1 MPGHVKAGGNKEAD
15 PDPAQFL
22 WITDEM
28 KKEDSL
34 KPYDAKKSVWVPDGE
49 GGFDEAMIDTVD
61 GDKVS
66 CKVGWEPKTFKSA
79 QCMQVNPPKM
89 EKFDDVS
96 NMTYLNE
103 ASVLWNLK
111 ARYVAKLIY
120 TYSGLFCVVINPY
133 KRYPIYTNRVVNIY
147 IGKRRNEVPPHLFAI
162 SDGAYQQMMANS
174 KDQSM
179 LITGESGAGKTEN
192 TKKVITYFAILG
204 SGGEGGKKKK
214 DDPEAEKKANLEDR
228 IVNTNPILESYGNAK
243 TIRNDNSSRF
253 GKFIRIYFNQMG
265 KLAGGFIDV
274 YLLEKSR
281 VTYQQP
287 NERGYHIFFQLVE
300 EGPIEGLQ
308 EMCCFTTDPYDFFF
322 MSQGKVKVDSIDDNE
337 ELEFTDAAF
346 DTLGFDLQEKQ
357 SAFKLTACI
366 CHFGEMTFKQKGRE
380 ESCEMDDPL
389 PGQKAS
395 QLLGVENWQLFYGNF
410 IRPKIKVG
418 TEWVYKGQ
426 NADNC
431 LNSVAALARSMYNRL
446 FMWLVDLC
454 NRTLIDPTMK
464 KVNFIGVLDIAG
476 FEIFEFNT
484 FEQICI
490 NFCNEKLQQF
500 FNHHMFVL
508 EQEEYVRE
516 GIEWEMVDFGMDL
529 EATIQLMEK
538 PMGLL
543 AILEEETLFPKASD
557 KSFNDKLTENLLGK
571 STSFLKKQPGSKDK
585 TAHFAIGHYAGIV
598 NYNLTDWLTKNKDQC
613 NDTVVDQ
620 LKKSTNP
627 LVAYLFREHPGQP
640 EEDPNKGKE
649 KAKKGKDTKVFKT
662 VSSAF
667 RAQLEALLATLNST
681 DPHFIR
687 CIVPNNFKTPGL
699 LDSALVMHQ
708 LTCNGVL
715 EGIRI
720 CRRGF
725 PNRTVY
731 LDFKHR
737 FIIIKPKEVYA
748 CGTDL
753 KAAAKIIL
761 DSIEVVNDRWR
772 LGHTKVF
779 FRAGTVGMI
788 EEVRDESIK
797 AILNYV
803 QGICRGYLGRKQYK
817 IEQYKKSMVPIMQR
831 NIKKY
836 LFFRDWTWYF
846 LLNGTKRFIGQE
858 DVEAVIAK
866 LEEEASVACSAY
878 DKEVDER
885 DRLNDGISQ
894 MTQDKKDMMQQ
905 IENEQGDLSSF
916 QHDLAS
922 ATDKRSEKEDELTGT
937 QKRLTDT
944 EASRNDM
951 IDKKRRYD
959 NDLSSFRKDID
970 EMNMSIQKA
979 EQEKTNRDHTIRN
992 LNDEIAHQDELIN
1005 KLTKEKKYMQES
1017 QAKSSDELNQAEEK
1031 VDNLNKIKVKLEVTL
1046 DDLEDSYEREKKSR
1060 LDMDKQRRKIEG
1072 DLKVTQEVVIDLE
1085 RDKKDV
1091 EGCIDNKD
1099 KDIHDSQNRLADE
1112 QSIVGKLQKTIKEL
1126 QGRIEQNEEE
1136 LEGERGART
1145 NAEKQRGGL
1154 SRELDDL
1161 SERVDEAGGATMAQ
1175 VDLNKKREAEIGKLR
1190 RDLEEGNIQHD
1201 GTLVGLKKKNV
1212 DATSEMAEQVDQ
1224 LNKMNTKI
1232 TKEKH
1237 AKKLQIDEVMG
1248 AMDVVA
1254 NEKASLEKQNSLLQ
1268 HQLSETNRRCEEANL
1283 TLTDYDSSRKKTVV
1297 ENVELLRSV
1306 EELDNNNMVL
1316 GKIKTT
1322 LVAQLEETKKVS
1334 DDESKER
1341 SFLLGKFRNLEH
1353 EVDLTRGQLEE
1364 ESQSKA
1370 DALRMLSK
1378 SVGDA
1383 QMWRQKYE
1391 KEGLARAEELE
1402 SAKLK
1407 LQSRLAEAEGTVMN
1421 FNGKATAL
1429 EKEKMNL
1436 QSDIEEMS
1444 QNLDDAQARCS
1455 QMEKKAK
1462 NFDKIVVEWKQ
1473 KIDGLQAELDQSQV
1487 ECRSYSTE
1495 LFKVK
1500 TAYEETMLLLENVR
1514 KENKNLSNEIKDIM
1528 DQIGEGGRTIH
1539 EIDKIRKRLENEK
1552 LELQAALEEAESA
1565 LEQEEN
1571 KVLRSQLELSQVK
1584 QEIERRIKEKEDEL
1598 EGLRK
1603 TYQRSVESMQSSLEN
1618 ESKAKGEALRHKKK
1632 LEADLNE
1639 LDIALEHSNGANA
1652 EAQQTIKKYQSHIKE
1667 SQIGLEQEQ
1676 LHRDKAR
1683 EQLIQAERRNH
1694 AVRNE
1699 LEETKTQL
1707 EHADRQRRSAEQEL
1721 SDVVE
1726 QVADSTLQNQS
1737 LQSSKR
1743 KLDSEMQTMHADLEE
1758 MLNESRIAEEKA
1770 KKAMIDAARLAD
1782 ELRAEQE
1789 NAQYAEK
1796 NRRALDGQVKDMQT
1810 KLDDAE
1816 QLAVKGGKK
1825 VTSRLEQKIKD
1836 LESQMDEEQRRLV
1849 DAQKSQRRTDR
1860 RVKELTFSQ
1869 EEDCKNHER
1878 MQELVDKLQNKVKS
1892 YKKQIEEAEE
1902 IAALNLAKFRKVQSD
1917 LEQSQERADINEQ
1930 VLAKYKAMGRGTSLG
1945 PV

>member
-1 MPGHVKAGGNKEAD
+1 MPGHVKTGSKNKEED
-15 PDPAQFL
+15 PDPSQFL
-22 WITDEM
+22 WVSFEM

-49 GGFDEAMIDTVD
+49 GGFDEAMIDSVD
-61 GDKVS
+61 GDKVN

-79 QCMQVNPPKM
+79 QVMQVNPPKM

-111 ARYVAKLIY
+111 SRYVAKLIY

-133 KRYPIYTNRVVNIY
+133 KRYPIYTNRVVKIY

-162 SDGAYQQMMANS
+162 SDGAYQQMMANA

-204 SGGEGGKKKK
+204 ASDDKKKKK
-214 DDPEAEKKANLEDR
+214 DEPEAEKKANLEDR

-300 EGPIEGLQ
+300 EGPVPGLQ
-308 EMCCFTTDPYDFFF
+308 ELVLMTTDPYDYFFI
-322 MSQGKVKVDSIDDNE
+322 SQGKVKVDSIDDNE
-337 ELEFTDAAF
+337 ELEFTDQAF
-346 DTLGFDLQEKQ
+346 DTLGFSLEEKQ
-357 SAFKLTACI
+357 DAFKITACI
-366 CHFGEMTFKQKGRE
+366 AHLGEMTFKQKGRE
-380 ESCEMDDPL
+380 ESCEMDDPI
-389 PGQKAS
+389 PGQNCAT
-395 QLLGVENWQLFYGNF
+395 LLGLENWQLFYGNF

-431 LNSVAALARSMYNRL
+431 LNAVAALARSMYNRL
-446 FMWLVDLC
+446 FLWLVDLC

-557 KSFNDKLTENLLGK
+557 KSFEDKLKENLLGK
-571 STSFLKKQPGSKDK
+571 SPVFLKKQPGSKDK
-585 TAHFAIGHYAGIV
+585 SAHFAIAHYAGIV
-598 NYNLTDWLTKNKDQC
+598 NYNLTDWLTKNKDPV
-613 NDTVVDQ
+613 NDTIVDQ
-620 LKKSTNP
+620 LKKSTNN
-627 LVAYLFREHPGQP
+627 LIVYLFRDHPGQP
-640 EEDPNKGKE
+640 EEEVKKE
-649 KAKKGKDTKVFKT
+649 KGKKGKDAKTHKT

-667 RAQLEALLATLNST
+667 RAQLESLLATLNTT

-687 CIVPNNFKTPGL
+687 CIVPNNHKTPGL

-753 KAAAKIIL
+753 KAAAKVIL
-761 DSIEVVNDRWR
+761 DSIESVNDRWR

-788 EEVRDESIK
+788 EEVRDECIK
-797 AILNYV
+797 AILNYI
-803 QGICRGYLGRKQYK
+803 QALCRGYIGRKQYK
-817 IEQYKKSMVPIMQR
+817 IECFKKSMIPVIQR
-831 NIKKY
+831 NFKKY
-836 LFFRDWTWYF
+836 LFFRDWTWF
-846 LLNGTKRFIGQE
+846 NLINGTKRFIGQE
-858 DVEAVIAK
+858 DVEAVIAR
-866 LEEEASVACSAY
+866 LEEEAAIACSAY
-878 DKEVDER
+878 DKEVEQR
-885 DRLNDGISQ
+885 DKLNGEINQ
-894 MTQDKKDMMQQ
+894 MNIDKKDMLHQ
-905 IENEQGDLSSF
+905 IEQEQGDLSSY
-916 QHDLAS
+916 QRDLAT
-922 ATDKRSEKEDELTGT
+922 ATTNKADKEDELAKT
-937 QKRLTDT
+937 QKTLADT
-944 EASRNDM
+944 EAQRNDM
-951 IDKKRRYD
+951 MEKKRRFE

-970 EMNMSIQKA
+970 DMNMSIQKA

-1017 QAKSSDELNQAEEK
+1017 QAKSSDELTQAEEK
-1031 VDNLNKIKVKLEVTL
+1031 VDHMNKVKVKLEVTL
-1046 DDLEDSYEREKKSR
+1046 DELEDSFEREKKSR
-1060 LDMDKQRRKIEG
+1060 LDMDKQRRKVEA
-1072 DLKVTQEVVIDLE
+1072 DLKVTQEVVVDLE

-1091 EGCIDNKD
+1091 ESNIEKKD
-1099 KDIHDSQNRLADE
+1099 KDIADAQRRLEEE
-1112 QSIVGKLQKTIKEL
+1112 QMHVAKLQKTVKEL
-1126 QGRIEQNEEE
+1126 QARIEAGEEE
-1136 LEGERGART
+1136 LEAERSART
-1145 NAEKQRGGL
+1145 NAEKQRGAL
-1154 SRELDDL
+1154 ARELDDL
-1161 SERVDEAGGATMAQ
+1161 SERVEEAGGATAAQ

-1190 RDLEEGNIQHD
+1190 RDLEESNIQHD
-1201 GTLVGLKKKNV
+1201 GTLVSLKKKNT
-1212 DATSEMAEQVDQ
+1212 DATCEMSEQVDQ
-1224 LNKMNTKI
+1224 LNKMKQKVD
-1232 TKEKH
+1232 KEKH
-1237 AKKLQIDEVMG
+1237 AKKLQIDEVNG

-1254 NEKASLEKQNSLLQ
+1254 NEKASLEKQNSLLN
-1268 HQLSETNRRCEEANL
+1268 HQLNEVNRKCEEANL
-1283 TLTDYDSSRKKTVV
+1283 TLTDYDNSRKKTVV
-1297 ENVELLRSV
+1297 ENVDLLRSV

-1316 GKIKTT
+1316 GKVKAT
-1322 LVAQLEETKKVS
+1322 LQSQLDETKKVS
-1334 DDESKER
+1334 EDESKER
-1341 SFLLGKFRNLEH
+1341 HFLLGKYRNLEH

-1391 KEGLARAEELE
+1391 KEGLAHAEELE
-1402 SAKLK
+1402 SSKLK
-1407 LQSRLAEAEGTVMN
+1407 LQSRLAEAEGTVQN
-1421 FNGKATAL
+1421 LNGKATNL
-1429 EKEKMNL
+1429 ERDKMKI
-1436 QSDIEEMS
+1436 QSEIEETS
-1444 QNLDDAQARCS
+1444 QLLDDAQARCMS
-1455 QMEKKAK
+1455 MEKKAK
-1462 NFDKIVVEWKQ
+1462 NFDKVVLEWKS
-1473 KIDGLQAELDQSQV
+1473 KIDALQAELDQSQV

-1500 TAYEETMLLLENVR
+1500 TSYEETMLQLENVR
-1514 KENKNLSNEIKDIM
+1514 RENKNLSNEIKDIM

-1552 LELQAALEEAESA
+1552 LELQSALEEAETA

-1584 QEIERRIKEKEDEL
+1584 QEIERRIKEKEEEF

-1603 TYQRSVESMQSSLEN
+1603 TYARAIESMQASLEN
-1618 ESKAKGEALRHKKK
+1618 ETKAKGEALRHKKK

-1639 LDIALEHSNGANA
+1639 LDIALEHANGANG
-1652 EAQQTIKKYQSHIKE
+1652 EAQQTIKKYQGLIKE
-1667 SQIGLEQEQ
+1667 AQLTLEQEQ
-1676 LHRDKAR
+1676 KERDKAR
-1683 EQLIQAERRNH
+1683 ERLIQAERRSH
-1694 AVRNE
+1694 SVRNE
-1699 LEETKTQL
+1699 CEETKTQL
-1707 EHADRQRRSAEQEL
+1707 EHADRQRRCAEQEL
-1721 SDVVE
+1721 SDVME
-1726 QVADSTLQNQS
+1726 QVADCTLQNQS
-1737 LQSSKR
+1737 LQASKR

-1758 MLNESRIAEEKA
+1758 MLNETRMAEDKA

-1789 NAQYAEK
+1789 NAQYAER
-1796 NRRALDGQVKDMQT
+1796 NRRALDGQVKDMQV
-1810 KLDDAE
+1810 KLDEAE

-1825 VTSRLEQKIKD
+1825 VTSRLELKIKD
-1836 LESQMDEEQRRLV
+1836 LESQLDDEQRRLV
-1849 DAQKSQRRTDR
+1849 DAQKSHRRTDR

-1869 EEDCKNHER
+1869 DEDCKNHER

-1902 IAALNLAKFRKVQSD
+1902 IAALNLAKFRKVQAD
-1917 LEQSQERADINEQ
+1917 LESAEERADINEQ
-1930 VLAKYKAMGRGTSLG
+1930 VLAKYKAKGRGTSLG

>member
-15 PDPAQFL
+15 PDPSSFL
-22 WITDEM
+22 WVSFEM

-49 GGFDEAMIDTVD
+49 GGFDEAMIESTV
-61 GDKVS
+61 GDKVNV
-66 CKVGWEPKTFKSA
+66 KVGWEPKTFKSA
-79 QCMQVNPPKM
+79 QVMQVNPPKM

-133 KRYPIYTNRVVNIY
+133 KRYPIYTNRVVQIY

-162 SDGAYQQMMANS
+162 SDGAYQQMMNLS

-204 SGGEGGKKKK
+204 TSKTGGNKKV
-214 DDPEAEKKANLEDR
+214 EEVVEKKANLEDR

-253 GKFIRIYFNQMG
+253 GKFIRIYFNAMG
-265 KLAGGFIDV
+265 QLAGGFIDV

-287 NERGYHIFFQLVE
+287 NERGYHIFFQLIE
-300 EGPIEGLQ
+300 EGPVEGLQ
-308 EMCCFTTDPYDFFF
+308 EMICMSTDPYDYFFI
-322 MSQGKVKVDSIDDNE
+322 SQGKVKVDSIDDNE
-337 ELEFTDAAF
+337 ELEFTDQAF
-346 DTLGFDLQEKQ
+346 DTLGFSLEEKKD
-357 SAFKLTACI
+357 AFKLTACV

-380 ESCEMDDPL
+380 ESCEMDDPV
-389 PGQKAS
+389 PGQNVCK
-395 QLLGVENWQLFYGNF
+395 LLGVENWQLFYGNF

-426 NADNC
+426 NADQC
-431 LNSVAALARSMYNRL
+431 LQAIAALARSTYNRL
-446 FMWLVDLC
+446 FLWLVDLC
-454 NRTLIDPTMK
+454 NRTLVDPTMK
-464 KVNFIGVLDIAG
+464 KQNFIGVLDIAG

-538 PMGLL
+538 PMGLM
-543 AILEEETLFPKASD
+543 AILEEETMFPKASD
-557 KSFNDKLTENLLGK
+557 KTFEDKLKDNLLGK
-571 STSFLKKQPGSKDK
+571 SPVFLKKQPGSRDK
-585 TAHFAIGHYAGIV
+585 QAHFAIAHYAGIV
-598 NYNLTDWLTKNKDQC
+598 NYNLSDWLNKNKDPL

-620 LKKSTNP
+620 LKRSDNKLT
-627 LVAYLFREHPGQP
+627 VYLFREHPGQP
-640 EEDPNKGKE
+640 EEAAPKE
-649 KAKKGKDTKVFKT
+649 KGKKGKDQKTFKT

-667 RAQLEALLATLNST
+667 RNQLESLLNTLNCT

-748 CGTDL
+748 CGNDL

-761 DSIEVVNDRWR
+761 ESIESVNDRWR

-788 EEVRDESIK
+788 EEVRDECIK
-797 AILNYV
+797 AILNYF

-817 IEQYKKSMVPIMQR
+817 LDMFKKNMIPVMQR
-831 NIKKY
+831 NFKKY

-846 LLNGTKRFIGQE
+846 LLNATKRFIGQE
-858 DVEAVIAK
+858 DIEAVVAK
-866 LEEEASVACSAY
+866 LEEESAVACSAF
-878 DKEVDER
+878 DIEASARDQLVKEITE
-885 DRLNDGISQ
+885 
-894 MTQDKKDMMQQ
+894 MTQDKTDMIEQ
-905 IENEQGDLSSF
+905 IEQEQGDLSGYQRS
-916 QHDLAS
+916 LAEAS
-922 ATDKRSEKEDELTGT
+922 QGKSEKEDELTVS
-937 QKRLTDT
+937 QKKLEET
-944 EASRNDM
+944 ENAKNDM
-951 IDKKRRYD
+951 LEKTRSFE

-970 EMNMSIQKA
+970 HMKMAIQKA
-979 EQEKTNRDHTIRN
+979 EQEKTNRDHSIRN

-1005 KLTKEKKYMQES
+1005 KLTKEKRYMQEN
-1017 QAKSSDELNQAEEK
+1017 QAKSSDELTSAEEK
-1031 VDNLNKIKVKLEVTL
+1031 MDNLGKVKIKLEVTL
-1046 DDLEDSYEREKKSR
+1046 DELEDSLEREKKSR
-1060 LDMDKQRRKIEG
+1060 LDMDKQRRKIEAE
-1072 DLKVTQEVVIDLE
+1072 LKVCQEVVIDLE
-1085 RDKKDV
+1085 RDKK
-1091 EGCIDNKD
+1091 EMEALIEKCDNS
-1099 KDIHDSQNRLADE
+1099 IAVSQRRLEEE
-1112 QSIVGKLQKTIKEL
+1112 QSIVGKLQKTVKEM
-1126 QGRIEQNEEE
+1126 QARVESQEGE
-1136 LEGERGART
+1136 LDSERGART
-1145 NAEKQRGGL
+1145 KAEKQRGTL
-1154 SRELDDL
+1154 ARELDDL
-1161 SERVDEAGGATMAQ
+1161 SERVDEAGGATAAQ
-1175 VDLNKKREAEIGKLR
+1175 VELNKKREAEINKLR
-1190 RDLEEGNIQHD
+1190 RDLEEAHIGHESIV
-1201 GTLVGLKKKNV
+1201 VGLKKKHV
-1212 DATSEMAEQVDQ
+1212 DSTSEMGEQVDQ
-1224 LNKMNTKI
+1224 LNKMKQKI
-1232 TKEKH
+1232 DKEKH
-1237 AKKLQIDEVMG
+1237 GKKLQIDETS
-1248 AMDVVA
+1248 AAIDTIA
-1254 NEKASLEKQNSLLQ
+1254 NERASLDKQNSLLQ
-1268 HQLSETNRRCEEANL
+1268 HQLSDGSRKCEEAKL
-1283 TLTDYDSSRKKTVV
+1283 MLSDYDYSKKKTVI
-1297 ENVELLRSV
+1297 ENVELLRGI
-1306 EELDNNNMVL
+1306 EELDNTNMVL
-1316 GKIKTT
+1316 GKAKAT
-1322 LVAQLEETKKVS
+1322 LSTQLDETKKIS

-1341 SFLLGKFRNLEH
+1341 SFLFGKYRNLEH
-1353 EVDLTRGQLEE
+1353 EVDMTREQLEE
-1364 ESQSKA
+1364 ETQSKA

-1378 SVGDA
+1378 SVNDV

-1391 KEGLARAEELE
+1391 KDGLARSEELE

-1407 LQSRLAEAEGTVMN
+1407 LQSRLAEAEGTMHN
-1421 FNGKATAL
+1421 YNGKAMAL
-1429 EKEKMNL
+1429 EKEKMKI
-1436 QSDIEEMS
+1436 QADIEEMG
-1444 QNLDDAQARCS
+1444 QLLGDAQTRYIS
-1455 QMEKKAK
+1455 MEKKAK
-1462 NFDKIVVEWKQ
+1462 SIDKVVIEWKN
-1473 KIDGLQAELDQSQV
+1473 KVDNLQTELDQSQV
-1487 ECRSYSTE
+1487 ECRGYSTE
-1495 LFKVK
+1495 LFKAK
-1500 TAYEETMLLLENVR
+1500 TAYEETMQMLNAVR
-1514 KENKNLSNEIKDIM
+1514 KENKNLSLEIKDIM
-1528 DQIGEGGRTIH
+1528 EQIGEGGRTIH
-1539 EIDKIRKRLENEK
+1539 EIDKVRKRLENEK
-1552 LELQAALEEAESA
+1552 LELQAALEEAECV

-1571 KVLRSQLELSQVK
+1571 KVLRSQLELTQVK
-1584 QEIERRIKEKEDEL
+1584 QEIERRIKEKEEEL
-1598 EGLRK
+1598 DGLRK
-1603 TYQRSVESMQSSLEN
+1603 THQKSIEGMQSSLET
-1618 ESKAKGEALRHKKK
+1618 ETKAKVESIRHKKK

-1639 LDIALEHSNGANA
+1639 LDIALEHANGSNA
-1652 EAQQTIKKYQSHIKE
+1652 EAQQTIKKYQAGIKD
-1667 SQIGLEQEQ
+1667 SQGTLEAEQ
-1676 LHRDKAR
+1676 QDRDKGR
-1683 EQLIQAERRNH
+1683 EHLIQSERKNH
-1694 AVRNE
+1694 AVHNE

-1726 QVADSTLQNQS
+1726 QLSDSTLQNQS
-1737 LQSSKR
+1737 LLSSKR

-1758 MLNESRIAEEKA
+1758 MLGESQVCEEKA

-1789 NAQYAEK
+1789 NAQMCEK
-1796 NRRALDGQVKDMQT
+1796 ARRGLDNHVKDMQS
-1810 KLDDAE
+1810 KLDEAE
-1816 QLAVKGGKK
+1816 QLAAKGGRK
-1825 VTSRLEQKIKD
+1825 VTSRMEQKIKD
-1836 LESQMDEEQRRLV
+1836 LENQMDEAERRMV
-1849 DAQKSQRRTDR
+1849 DGQKSQRRTDR
-1860 RVKELTFSQ
+1860 RVKELMFSQ

-1902 IAALNLAKFRKVQSD
+1902 IAALNLAKFRKVQAD
-1917 LEQSQERADINEQ
+1917 YEQSEEKADINEQ
-1930 VLAKYKAMGRGTSLG
+1930 VLAKFKTRGRAASMG
-1945 PV
+1945 PI